1 MAHPPGSD
9 TRASPQRARGVP
21 RTGFE
26 ARMVFTRWEGAS
38 GSDRRSALR
47 DRPKRSSRETS
58 TPICASSRSMVL
70 TSLRCGTLESVS
82 CSLVSNPAH
91 ISGSA
96 AFFAPETRISPES
109 GTPPWMMSLSIRRLF
124 GSERAHRQR
133 MNLPAHAL
141 PERRI
146 DELMALHAA
155 LAAERF
161 AHDERLEML
170 SVAHDAYF
178 AALQPLLDIVLN
190 LLRCHHVNASTCN
203 RS

>member
-9 TRASPQRARGVP
+9 TRASPQRARSGP
-21 RTGFE
+21 RTRIE
-26 ARMVFTRWEGAS
+26 ARIVFTRSYGAS

-47 DRPKRSSRETS
+47 DKPSRSSSETS

-91 ISGSA
+91 MSGSA
-96 AFFAPETRISPES
+96 AFFAPETRISPAS
-109 GTPPWMMSLSIRRLF
+109 GTPPWMMSLSIRRFF
-124 GSERAHRQR
+124 GSEGAHRQR

-141 PERRI
+141 PERCI
-146 DELMALHAA
+146 DKLMALDPA
-155 LAAERF
+155 LAAERL
-161 AHDERLEML
+161 AHDERLEVL
-170 SVAHDAYF
+170 SVAHDAHLV
-178 AALQPLLDIVLN
+178 ALQAFLDVALN
-190 LLRCHHVNASTCN
+190 LFRRHHASASTCN

>member
-9 TRASPQRARGVP
+9 TRASPQRAR
-21 RTGFE
+21 
-26 ARMVFTRWEGAS
+26 S
-38 GSDRRSALR
+38 G
-47 DRPKRSSRETS
+47 
-58 TPICASSRSMVL
+58 RSMVL

-91 ISGSA
+91 MSGSA

-109 GTPPWMMSLSIRRLF
+109 GTPPWMMSLSIRRFF
-124 GSERAHRQR
+124 GGEGAHRQR

-146 DELMALHAA
+146 DELMALHAVR
-155 LAAERF
+155 AAKCF
-161 AHDERLEML
+161 AHDARLEVL
-170 SVAHDAYF
+170 SVAHDAHL
-178 AALQPLLDIVLN
+178 AAPQPFLDVALN
-190 LLRCHHVNASTCN
+190 LLGRHHANASVYN